1 MDRRQ
6 FSHLCASL
14 LAGAAALDAAAT
26 TGKQA
31 SVDAW
36 PATALT
42 DSLGTPL
49 RFQDLAIGSS
59 HVFHYPYRTTPCF
72 LIRLNAAP
80 DGGASLT
87 DRAGNQYTWQ
97 GGAGDDQTLVAFSAI
112 CTHKMSHPAKPISH
126 LNFRSNAKQIT
137 KRDGTRQ
144 TRAQLITCCSEYSIY
159 DATKGAEVI
168 NGPATQPLTSI
179 VLDINADGQILA
191 TGTRGGHIYD
201 EFLQK
206 FGLRQSMEQGIADP
220 SQLADATTIAVPA
233 ATYSKQQI
241 LC

>member
-97 GGAGDDQTLVAFSAI
+97 GGA
-112 CTHKMSHPAKPISH
+112 KMSHPAKPISH